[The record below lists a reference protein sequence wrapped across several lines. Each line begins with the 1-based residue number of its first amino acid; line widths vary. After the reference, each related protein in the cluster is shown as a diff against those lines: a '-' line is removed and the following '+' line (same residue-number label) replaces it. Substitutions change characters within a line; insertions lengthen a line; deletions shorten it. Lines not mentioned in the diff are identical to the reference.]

1 MIDDIVRE
9 DLFIVTLDRDLE
21 LKQVTCMEKSIS
33 ERGKTQCQNP
43 EARACLTFSRNSKET
58 WVS

>member
-33 ERGKTQCQNP
+33 ERGKTQCQNL
-43 EARACLTFSRNSKET
+43 EAGACLTFSRNSKET